1 MAFKPTASKRH
12 KNNSDGELNMNSMMD
27 MVTIILLFL
36 LKTYSTEGS
45 LKTAAGDLKLPE
57 SYRTAK
63 PFKRTIVA
71 VSKTVILLN
80 DVHVMTREEVPSE
93 ENLINQLKTPLEKVA
108 NQIREIENYGG
119 EFNHEILL
127 MIDKETPFEVV
138 AKIIYTC
145 SKADFYNVKLFVQG
159 FGLDIS

>member
-12 KNNSDGELNMNSMMD
+12 LNASEGELNMNSMMD

-63 PFKRTIVA
+63 PFKRTTVA
-71 VSKTVILLN
+71 VSKTVILVN
-80 DVHVMTREEVPSE
+80 DVLIMQRDEIPQN
-93 ENLINQLKTPLEKVA
+93 ENLINQLKTPLEKEA
-108 NQIREIENYGG
+108 DRLREVENYGG
-119 EFNHEILL
+119 EFNHEVLL

-138 AKIIYTC
+138 AKVIYTC